1 MYFRSFNAFEKPI
14 YWERSEFDKNGER
27 IYTLDDLGKEIVYSE
42 KIKFNPFCLLGE
54 LHYHEV
60 RMADEK
66 NWQVLFK
73 KYAEYAREYL
83 EIGFVTFYDEESEQY
98 SILTQTADVNA
109 YSELRTMSSFLIFF
123 NARPSRIG
131 IKEDVVTVGYDR
143 YSFENR
149 PGSII
154 VWDLDKYR
162 DLNLDGFTLW
172 GIRQNTGVDYSLT
185 DDEFVGIKNGE
196 EIFAVR

>member
-73 KYAEYAREYL
+73 
-83 EIGFVTFYDEESEQY
+83 Y